1 MRTLTATLVTDGTS
15 DRTLL
20 PVVQFL
26 LDEWS
31 PIPHRILFAEGLHR
45 GPLTARLPRVLQLY
59 PCDLLFIHR
68 DAEAAP
74 PATRQQEIEQAAK
87 QVRIPTSHICLI
99 PVRMTES
106 WLLLDSKAIRA
117 AAGNPDGNSPLQLPP
132 PKSIEKLTDPKA
144 KLFEALVSASD
155 RTGRRKRQ
163 FKPEAARHRVAEL
176 MDLSSLRLIPSFAHA
191 EAQVK
196 QFFEIYGKRA

>member
-1 MRTLTATLVTDGTS
+1 MKILTATLITDGTS

-20 PVVQFL
+20 PIVQFL

-31 PIPHRILFAEGLHR
+31 PRPHRIFFAEGLHH
-45 GPLTARLPRVLQLY
+45 GPLEVRLPRAMDLY
-59 PCDLLFIHR
+59 PSDLLFVHR
-68 DAEAAP
+68 DAET
-74 PATRQQEIEQAAK
+74 ATSEIRQQEIESAIRQLAK
-87 QVRIPTSHICLI
+87 PPPHICLI

-106 WLLLDSKAIRA
+106 WLLLDHEAIRA
-117 AAGNPDGNSPLQLPP
+117 AAGNPQGTTALQLPIAKLVEKTP
-132 PKSIEKLTDPKA
+132 DPKS
-144 KLFEALVSASD
+144 KLFEALVTASE

-176 MDLSSLRLIPSFAHA
+176 MNFSKLRQIASFAHA

-196 QFFEIYGKRA
+196 AFFKIQE